1 MRVNLLMP
9 DDLVAKLDERAR
21 YLNISRSAYINMS
34 VSRQLDVDQ
43 MSKNLPSLI
52 EALNKAV
59 DESHSQRLS
68 IQSP

>member
-9 DDLVAKLDERAR
+9 DELVAKLDERAKS
-21 YLNISRSAYINMS
+21 LNISRSAYINIC
-34 VSRQLDVDQ
+34 VSRQLDVDE
-43 MSKNLPSLI
+43 MSRNVPALI

-59 DESHSQRLS
+59 DESRAKGLS